1 MRRDE
6 PRRLQSPSELQS
18 NPRWK
23 QAVKSIDARTSPS
36 LPWRPKPSL
45 RFPFPSPDPLGLQ
58 VAQTR
63 QPQMLLEPGID
74 PPQGPT
80 WRRRSERRRA
90 ARHHREWETQ
100 SLPRPGRLR
109 LPSAIDSTTPLIQNQ
124 TRLQKKAERPRQTKT
139 QLVFSSRN
147 GRQSPSP
154 LAFSLSRDSPR
165 SLPSGSI
172 RESELRE
179 GEVIAPPRP
188 APPRSCSTS
197 PSISTPPAD

>member
-1 MRRDE
+1 
-6 PRRLQSPSELQS
+6 
-18 NPRWK
+18 
-23 QAVKSIDARTSPS
+23 
-36 LPWRPKPSL
+36 
-45 RFPFPSPDPLGLQ
+45 
-58 VAQTR
+58 
-63 QPQMLLEPGID
+63 MLLEPGID

-188 APPRSCSTS
+188 ARALPLRPFPPRRPISRIGPWFV
-197 PSISTPPAD
+197 PSIPRFPLCRFGPLAWISARSVQGDLARRGVRDLPLLLFCFPAVSSSC